1 MKPPRGLTA
10 EEAALWSR
18 VAATVKP
25 LRPVRKA
32 AVATAPVTPEGKGKA
47 PPPPLPVKRKA
58 AIRPFSPPPVQPP
71 RDPPVAT
78 HHGLDASWDRK
89 LAQGTVAPDFTIDLH
104 GHTLDT
110 AWNRLEH
117 GLMLAESQGARVI
130 LVVTGRPRPVDR
142 GAAHSGGQRGVIRAK
157 LLDWLAA
164 GSHSSRIA
172 AVRAA
177 HRRHGGAGALYLV
190 LRRAKV

>member
-10 EEAALWSR
+10 DEAALWSR

-25 LRPVRKA
+25 LRPMRKIA
-32 AVATAPVTPEGKGKA
+32 ASSAPVVPESKA
-47 PPPPLPVKRKA
+47 PPPPLAVKRKA
-58 AIRPFSPPPVQPP
+58 VVRPSTPPPVQPP
-71 RDPPVAT
+71 RTPPVAT
-78 HHGLDASWDRK
+78 RHGLDASWDRK
-89 LAQGTVAPDFTIDLH
+89 LAQGVVSPDFTIDLH

-142 GAAHSGGQRGVIRAK
+142 GAAGGQRGVIRAK

-177 HRRHGGAGALYLV
+177 HPWHGGAGALYLV
-190 LRRAKV
+190 LRRTSR

>member
-1 MKPPRGLTA
+1 MSAKPRPPSTSSAGPPPRSG
-10 EEAALWSR
+10 EDFR
-18 VAATVKP
+18 
-25 LRPVRKA
+25 RP
-32 AVATAPVTPEGKGKA
+32 TGNT
-47 PPPPLPVKRKA
+47 
-58 AIRPFSPPPVQPP
+58 
-71 RDPPVAT
+71 
-78 HHGLDASWDRK
+78 LDASWDRK

-177 HRRHGGAGALYLV
+177 HPRHGGAGALYLV
-190 LRRAKV
+190 LRRTSRSA